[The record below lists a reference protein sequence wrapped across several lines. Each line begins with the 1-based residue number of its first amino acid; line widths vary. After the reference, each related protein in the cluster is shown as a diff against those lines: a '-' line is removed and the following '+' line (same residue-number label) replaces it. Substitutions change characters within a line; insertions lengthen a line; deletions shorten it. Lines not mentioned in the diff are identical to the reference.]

1 MRDHR
6 RCDANRSSCEQT
18 LRCGGGIAGVESYS
32 GNCDC
37 IFYGT
42 RRGAARIGARHY
54 QRLSAAPVTR
64 ANITQVKIDMFDFLK
79 RGRLI
84 RRGLASRK
92 TRRRRPRSE
101 LRRSLEYAPYSKL
114 LIFAMF
120 VGGLA
125 FLVFSGQQPEP
136 TKNFVIALLVL
147 ATAITQL
154 WINQPKSFSRSS
166 RILLIFGVILVQL
179 TVTKLL
185 LVICNSG
192 NYQFLKPEMGGLITP
207 YAFAPLVLSVLLG
220 RQHGLYAAFFV
231 SLWSSVLFG
240 PIDAPLLVT
249 SLISGFTA
257 VSLTLQVRRRSKLIR
272 AGFGV
277 GLAIWLLSLTFGLIG
292 PINWFYPT
300 ANDWGMIGVQSAL
313 AIGNGIITATIVG
326 GALPML
332 ENVFG
337 ITTDISWLEA
347 SDINHPLLRRMTI
360 EAPGT
365 YHHSLAVANLAEAA
379 AEAIGANATLC
390 RVCAYFHDVGKLVKP
405 DYFTENMSFERNP
418 HEDLAPTMSALI
430 IIAHVKEGV
439 DLALKHKLNQRI
451 IDIIQEHHGTS
462 LVYYFYKRAQQMHED
477 ARAGG
482 KIMKMRQDDIP
493 EVREESFRYSG
504 PKPQTKESAIVSL
517 ADAVESASRSLEKPT
532 PAKIE
537 QLVNDIIDQRI
548 SDHQL
553 DECDLTLR
561 DVRVIAER
569 FRFTLM
575 TMLHSRI
582 AYPKHETKSPTPR
595 EDSARPDVMVTTR
608 KPETAP
614 PVSAA

>member
-1 MRDHR
+1 
-6 RCDANRSSCEQT
+6 
-18 LRCGGGIAGVESYS
+18 
-32 GNCDC
+32 
-37 IFYGT
+37 
-42 RRGAARIGARHY
+42 
-54 QRLSAAPVTR
+54 
-64 ANITQVKIDMFDFLK
+64 MFDLSK

-92 TRRRRPRSE
+92 TRRRRARSE
-101 LRRSLEYAPYSKL
+101 LLRKLEYAPYAKVA
-114 LIFAMF
+114 IFAIF
-120 VGGLA
+120 AGGLA
-125 FLVFSGQQPEP
+125 FLVFSGQQAEP

-154 WINQPKSFSRSS
+154 WINQPKSFAQNS
-166 RILLIFGVILVQL
+166 RILLVFGVILVQL
-179 TVTKLL
+179 AVTKLL
-185 LVICNSG
+185 LVLFNSG
-192 NYQFLKPEMGGLITP
+192 NYRFLKPEMAGLITP

-231 SLWSSVLFG
+231 SLWSSMLFG
-240 PIDAPLLVT
+240 PIDAPLLIT

-347 SDINHPLLRRMTI
+347 SDLNHPLLRRMTI

-365 YHHSLAVANLAEAA
+365 YHHSLVVANLAEAA

-390 RVCAYFHDVGKLVKP
+390 RVCSYFHDVGKLVKP
-405 DYFTENMSFERNP
+405 EYFTENMSFERNP
-418 HEDLAPTMSALI
+418 HDDLAPSMSALI

-439 DLALKHKLNQRI
+439 DLALKHRLNQRI

-462 LVYYFYKRAQQMHED
+462 LVRYFYQRALSSTKML
-477 ARAGG
+477 ARA
-482 KIMKMRQDDIP
+482 
-493 EVREESFRYSG
+493 V
-504 PKPQTKESAIVSL
+504 
-517 ADAVESASRSLEKPT
+517 
-532 PAKIE
+532 
-537 QLVNDIIDQRI
+537 
-548 SDHQL
+548 
-553 DECDLTLR
+553 
-561 DVRVIAER
+561 
-569 FRFTLM
+569 
-575 TMLHSRI
+575 
-582 AYPKHETKSPTPR
+582 KS
-595 EDSARPDVMVTTR
+595 
-608 KPETAP
+608 
-614 PVSAA
+614 